1 MRSTLLT
8 TSVLL
13 FGAAQAARPWLNE
26 PDTGIEDIHG
36 DVGEGELIPLDGIV
50 GLPDFDYA
58 ARKYMPLVNYT
69 YYRNGAAGEWSY
81 RNNLESY
88 QRYRF
93 RPRVMVDVT
102 EIESTM
108 KCVSLLSNIA
118 TC

>member
-1 MRSTLLT
+1 ML
-8 TSVLL
+8 
-13 FGAAQAARPWLNE
+13 
-26 PDTGIEDIHG
+26 PD
-36 DVGEGELIPLDGIV
+36 LSRLV
-50 GLPDFDYA
+50 GLPDFDWA
-58 ARKYMPLVNYT
+58 ARHIMNAANYS
-69 YYRNGAAGEWSY
+69 YFRLGAAGEWSY

-108 KCVSLLSNIA
+108 KCVSLLSDIA